1 MATTASTTWAPNGS
15 PSGSRPAAKC
25 PPGQVTVGGLSASH
39 ESWAAA
45 WARAFSNAALASAN
59 DSPGIT
65 PYRPSATRRSGTVLA
80 QSPAWMMPTLMGH
93 GSSPNGKGGA
103 ALRTV
108 SSSARAW
115 CRSSN
120 AVIALRPVAR
130 IDPCVARPTTS
141 IRNVNEPALAAT
153 TWPSVGS
160 AMTQA
165 SPTCP
170 RRRVAYVPRP
180 PSSSPITVWT
190 ANGRL
195 SSMPL
200 TARAAAMIATTPP
213 FMSQT
218 PRPYQRVVVLADQ
231 PRVGVGPGLGV
242 ARRDD
247 VDVSV
252 EDQRRGALAG
262 DPDAAERLLAVDL
275 LTRIVGGGAQLVEV
289 EASTGRPP
297 CRGRSAS
304 RRTSAGP
311 RPRRRTR
318 RRSGC

>member
-1 MATTASTTWAPNGS
+1 M
-15 PSGSRPAAKC
+15 
-25 PPGQVTVGGLSASH
+25 
-39 ESWAAA
+39 
-45 WARAFSNAALASAN
+45 
-59 DSPGIT
+59 
-65 PYRPSATRRSGTVLA
+65 LA

-93 GSSPNGKGGA
+93 GSSPNGRGGA

-108 SSSARAW
+108 SSSVRAW

-120 AVIALRPVAR
+120 AEIALWPVAR

-180 PSSSPITVWT
+180 PSSSPITVCT
-190 ANGRL
+190 ANGRA
-195 SSMPL
+195 SSMSL

-218 PRPYQRVVVLADQ
+218 PRPYQVSSSSRTSHGSALVHVSGSPGGTTSTWPLRISAGVPGPETPTQ
-231 PRVGVGPGLGV
+231 P
-242 ARRDD
+242 
-247 VDVSV
+247 
-252 EDQRRGALAG
+252 
-262 DPDAAERLLAVDL
+262 
-275 LTRIVGGGAQLVEV
+275 
-289 EASTGRPP
+289 
-297 CRGRSAS
+297 SAS
-304 RRTSAGP
+304 SRSTSSPG
-311 RPRRRTR
+311 
-318 RRSGC
+318 